1 MTLSMFSDR
10 YEEFRLLLID
20 IRKRSGLT
28 QAELAAKLSK
38 PQSFVSK
45 MERGERRIDV
55 VELGDV
61 ARALGVDPMEVLRQ
75 FFSRETTHE
84 NRS

>member
-1 MTLSMFSDR
+1 MTLSVFSDR

-20 IRKRSGLT
+20 LRKKAGLT
-28 QAELAAKLSK
+28 QSELAVKLSK

-61 ARALGVDPMEVLRQ
+61 AKALGIDPIEIMRRV
-75 FFSRETTHE
+75 FSSEAQRED
-84 NRS
+84 RS

>member
-1 MTLSMFSDR
+1 VTLSVFSDR

-20 IRKRSGLT
+20 LRKKAGLT
-28 QAELAAKLSK
+28 QSELAVKLSK

-61 ARALGVDPMEVLRQ
+61 AKALGIDPIEIMRRV
-75 FFSRETTHE
+75 FSSEAQRED
-84 NRS
+84 RS